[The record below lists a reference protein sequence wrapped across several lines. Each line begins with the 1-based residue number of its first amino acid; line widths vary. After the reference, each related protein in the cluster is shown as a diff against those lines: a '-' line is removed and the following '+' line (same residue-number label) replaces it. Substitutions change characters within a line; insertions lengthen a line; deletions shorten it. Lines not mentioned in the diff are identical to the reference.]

1 MRTVPRRFGS
11 LTTLALGALACALSA
26 SAVTACSKG
35 GGGGKK
41 STAARWV
48 DSPSSGTKEGS
59 VIKIPKLGVTFE
71 IPDTLYVYRQCNEA
85 SHSAQGAEKW
95 VPIITC
101 SSTGSSSAAFGEEE
115 DDDPWAR
122 EDEEES
128 SGVET
133 LDLTVF
139 VTHKTRPLDE
149 RSIAWFENMYKQ
161 NGFSIDEI
169 SFQHDY
175 QKKAGIYAKLHII
188 DQSTGTPTREIVQ
201 FMFPREDV
209 VFIARMEYPF
219 GEARSVEQDWKY
231 ILWNFNLAAGAAE

>member
-1 MRTVPRRFGS
+1 MRAVQRRFGS
-11 LTTLALGALACALSA
+11 FSTLAVATLACALGA
-26 SAVTACSKG
+26 TALPACSNQ

-41 STAARWV
+41 SAAARWI
-48 DSPSSGTKEGS
+48 DSPSTGTTTGNT
-59 VIKIPKLGVTFE
+59 IAIPNLGIQFE
-71 IPDTLYVYRQCNEA
+71 VPDTLYVYRQCVEA
-85 SHSAQGAEKW
+85 SHSARGAEGW

-101 SSTGSSSAAFGEEE
+101 STTHGSSSSFDDDA
-115 DDDPWAR
+115 DDDPFAD
-122 EDEEES
+122 EDLEDAT
-128 SGVET
+128 GVES

-161 NGFSIDEI
+161 NGFSVDEI

-175 QKKAGIYAKLHII
+175 QKKAGIYTKLHIV
-188 DQSTGTPTREIVQ
+188 DQESGTPTREIVQ

-219 GEARSVEQDWKY
+219 GETRSVEQDWKY
-231 ILWNFNLAAGAAE
+231 ILWNFDLFAGAGE